1 MRSESGYILLD
12 TYDVLHQRVVSHH
25 FRFDG
30 TRQARLDRTPHRYIW
45 PAELDL
51 MARLAG
57 FDLETRHADWTGAP
71 FTAESRSHVSVSPMP
86 LAPAH
91 PAEPST
97 EPGGSPAR
105 RVSGRAVVLA
115 A

>member
-1 MRSESGYILLD
+1 MRSEPGYILLD

-30 TRQARLDRTPHRYIW
+30 TRTARLDRTPHRYIW

-51 MARLAG
+51 MAQLAG

-71 FTAESRSHVSVSPMP
+71 FTAESRSHVSVYRMRPVP
-86 LAPAH
+86 VYPAG
-91 PAEPST
+91 PST
-97 EPGGSPAR
+97 ATGTAT
-105 RVSGRAVVLA
+105 GR
-115 A
+115 